1 MSRQSLWLC
10 IDNVWCD
17 FVVGSRKNFFQCSVT
32 NWEKLG
38 LQSYGDQVIWL
49 DPLGSANGKIFI
61 PLHAAGWHF
70 KLLHLHPLHTAIW
83 HFRLRK
89 HSLLHSPWRVCWSS
103 SFELLCKSVLGVFFF
118 GPWLCA
124 CCFLYCNCLAKR
136 EIVHLLSNCDHI
148 GSLGNLEI
156 QVSRT
161 FCSMLLVV
169 DVEFSAHVFPCS
181 GDLTHDLSKF

>member
-17 FVVGSRKNFFQCSVT
+17 FVVGSRKKNFFQCSVT

-49 DPLGSANGKIFI
+49 DPLSCSANGKIFI
-61 PLHAAGWHF
+61 SLHAAGWHF
-70 KLLHLHPLHTAIW
+70 RLLHLHPLHTASW
-83 HFRLRK
+83 HFRLRE

-124 CCFLYCNCLAKR
+124 CCFFVLQLPSKKRNCA
-136 EIVHLLSNCDHI
+136 
-148 GSLGNLEI
+148 
-156 QVSRT
+156 
-161 FCSMLLVV
+161 LVV
-169 DVEFSAHVFPCS
+169 KLRSHRKPWKPRNS
-181 GDLTHDLSKF
+181 GF